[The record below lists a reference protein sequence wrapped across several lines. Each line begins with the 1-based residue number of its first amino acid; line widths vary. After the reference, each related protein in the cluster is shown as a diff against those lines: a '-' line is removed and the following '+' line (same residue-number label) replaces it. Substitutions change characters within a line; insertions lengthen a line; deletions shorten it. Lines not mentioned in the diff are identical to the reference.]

1 MSYCILT
8 ALSLIAMRKDTKRD
22 VITASEI
29 SQYAYCPVAW
39 YLERCGSVPQSP
51 SLERGR
57 YEHIEA
63 GKRLLQVQ
71 SQERSLRIV
80 RLLEYLMLIGALLAL
95 GWLLRSYI

>member
-1 MSYCILT
+1 
-8 ALSLIAMRKDTKRD
+8 MRRGTKRD

-39 YLERCGSVPQSP
+39 YLERCDGIPESP

-80 RLLEYLMLIGALLAL
+80 RILEYLMLIGALAAF
-95 GWLLRSYI
+95 GWLVRSYI